1 MEKRVCGEMCRY
13 ILFVGVCLLTIL
25 TLCMSNNPTKVA
37 VAYCNEDGQFL
48 SNDIVERNTNQ
59 FLEPIT
65 EDLPPEKRKST
76 HRVL

>member
-1 MEKRVCGEMCRY
+1 
-13 ILFVGVCLLTIL
+13 
-25 TLCMSNNPTKVA
+25 MSNNPTKVA